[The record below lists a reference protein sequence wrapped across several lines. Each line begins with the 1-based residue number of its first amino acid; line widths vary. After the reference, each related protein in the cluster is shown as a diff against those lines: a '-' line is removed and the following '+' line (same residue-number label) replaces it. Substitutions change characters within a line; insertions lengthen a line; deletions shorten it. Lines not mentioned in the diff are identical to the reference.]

1 MPSEEE
7 KIHKLEE
14 RIIQLEQALQEKEA
28 AATQND
34 HSQVPP
40 VSSPQAT
47 IPNRPQSPVRPEAS
61 PFQTVPP
68 SYVPPVSSQQPTM
81 PNRPQSPVR
90 PQASPFQTVPPPYV
104 SPVSSQQPTM
114 PNRPLQQ
121 PMPQQSAKSMD
132 MEQKF
137 GRSVMG
143 ILASVFIFA
152 AILIGYAFLPGLMQ
166 AVGLYIIGIAVSA
179 IGLYGIA
186 KKTYRY
192 FFLSVAGCGAGI
204 LYLSIFLSYWYFSVI
219 GKWAMYGMLLL
230 WAILVLW
237 ISRKGVPLFRLIG
250 QCGIFLS
257 LLFAFRDMN
266 LLQTSLIFLFFVF
279 VSALYQ
285 FADRRTGIA
294 PNLSTLLC
302 NAFALP
308 ILTLLLNLTIRRE
321 RDTGMIWL
329 FALEGFALLFFTLA
343 QLLWYRFRMREAEQ
357 SGIGFLFVQ
366 LYLLF
371 LVLIQGKTLFFF
383 WENMQNLIAA
393 TAVLGSFLLYDREQ
407 EPSVLRNLSACFAGC
422 IAFLLLLQVPAAM
435 AIPGWLV
442 LIAVLIAAAMVRKH
456 APFGYLGYILF
467 LFGISMILSKVEFLD
482 DVILQ
487 YGAWVVIDVLVT
499 LYFRYCKPHRG
510 MEIVSACVTGL
521 LMLDGLFLLI
531 VASIA
536 NAIESLWD
544 AFLRL
549 FGASSGSNGILGIL
563 WETILLACFVV
574 VVFALNVPYLIQH
587 YRDRNGVG
595 VYLGIRITL
604 LGVVVT
610 GVFCSVTLSSAI
622 MTLISFGTLLAG
634 FFLRQKGLRIY
645 SLVLML
651 VFLCKL
657 LLLDLSYDTPLLWAG
672 AFLLCGLLCFGIS
685 FAYNRIGQTYGKERT
700 PIQPAP
706 SAQSAFPPPTD
717 SNHT

>member
-7 KIHKLEE
+7 KKIHKLEE
-14 RIIQLEQALQEKEA
+14 RIVQLEQALQEKKA
-28 AATQND
+28 ANTMQS
-34 HSQVPP
+34 SQPQMPP
-40 VSSPQAT
+40 VSPPHTA
-47 IPNRPQSPVRPEAS
+47 IPNKPSQTS
-61 PFQTVPP
+61 PFQTVSPP
-68 SYVPPVSSQQPTM
+68 YVPPTASQQPTI
-81 PNRPQSPVR
+81 PNRSPQTS
-90 PQASPFQTVPPPYV
+90 SFQTVPPPYV
-104 SPVSSQQPTM
+104 PPVSPQYTAI
-114 PNRPLQQ
+114 PNRSPQQ
-121 PMPQQSAKSMD
+121 SMPQQPAQAMD

-137 GRSVMG
+137 GRMVMG
-143 ILASVFIFA
+143 ILASVFVFA
-152 AILIGYAFLPGLMQ
+152 AILIGYAFLPGWMQ

-230 WAILVLW
+230 WAVLVLW

-285 FADRRTGIA
+285 FADRRIGIA

-308 ILTLLLNLTIRRE
+308 VLTLLLNLTIRRE
-321 RDTGMIWL
+321 RDTGAIWL
-329 FALEGFALLFFTLA
+329 FALVSFALLFFTLA

-357 SGIGFLFVQ
+357 SGIGFFFVQ
-366 LYLLF
+366 LYVLF
-371 LVLIQGKTLFFF
+371 LVWIQGKTLFFF
-383 WENMQNLIAA
+383 WENGQNLIAA
-393 TAVLGSFLLYDREQ
+393 AAVLGSFLLYDREQ
-407 EPSVLRNLSACFAGC
+407 EQSVLRNLIACFAGC
-422 IAFLLLLQVPAAM
+422 IAFLLLLSVPAAM

-442 LIAVLIAAAMVRKH
+442 LTAVLIAVAMVRKH
-456 APFGYLGYILF
+456 AAFGYLGYILF
-467 LFGISMILSKVEFLD
+467 LLGISMMLSKVEFLD
-482 DVILQ
+482 DIILQ
-487 YGAWVVIDVLVT
+487 YGAWVVIDVFVT

-531 VASIA
+531 MVSIA
-536 NAIESLWD
+536 NAIKHLAD
-544 AFLRL
+544 AFFSL
-549 FGASSGSNGILGIL
+549 FDISHGVDAIL
-563 WETILLACFVV
+563 WETILLVCFVV
-574 VVFALNVPYLIQH
+574 VVFALNVSYLMQH
-587 YRDRNGVG
+587 YRNRNGVG
-595 VYLGIRITL
+595 VYLGIRTTL
-604 LGVVVT
+604 LGIVVT
-610 GVFCSVTLSSAI
+610 GIFCSAALSSAL
-622 MTLISFGTLLAG
+622 MTLISFATLLAG
-634 FFLRQKGLRIY
+634 FFFRQKGLRIY

-685 FAYNRIGQTYGKERT
+685 FAYNRIGQTYGKET
-700 PIQPAP
+700 PPMSPEQP
-706 SAQSAFPPPTD
+706 AFPPPID

>member
-7 KIHKLEE
+7 KKIHKLEE
-14 RIIQLEQALQEKEA
+14 RIVQLEQALQEKEA
-28 AATQND
+28 VNTMQSN
-34 HSQVPP
+34 QPQMPP
-40 VSSPQAT
+40 VSPLHTAIPNKPLQTSPFQTVPPPYVPPTSSQQPA
-47 IPNRPQSPVRPEAS
+47 IPNRSPQTSS
-61 PFQTVPP
+61 FQTVPP
-68 SYVPPVSSQQPTM
+68 SYVPPVSPQYTAI
-81 PNRPQSPVR
+81 PNRPPQQS
-90 PQASPFQTVPPPYV
+90 
-104 SPVSSQQPTM
+104 
-114 PNRPLQQ
+114 
-121 PMPQQSAKSMD
+121 MPQQPAQSMD

-137 GRSVMG
+137 GRMVMG
-143 ILASVFIFA
+143 ILASVFVFA
-152 AILIGYAFLPGLMQ
+152 AILIGYAFLPGWMQ

-230 WAILVLW
+230 WAVLVLW

-308 ILTLLLNLTIRRE
+308 VLTLLLNLTIRRE
-321 RDTGMIWL
+321 RDTGAIWL
-329 FALEGFALLFFTLA
+329 FALVGFALLFFTLA

-357 SGIGFLFVQ
+357 SGIGFFFVQ

-383 WENMQNLIAA
+383 WENGQNLIAA
-393 TAVLGSFLLYDREQ
+393 AAVLGSFLLYDREQ
-407 EPSVLRNLSACFAGC
+407 EQSVLRNLIACFAGC
-422 IAFLLLLQVPAAM
+422 IAFLLLLSVPAAM

-442 LIAVLIAAAMVRKH
+442 LTAVLIAVAMVRKH
-456 APFGYLGYILF
+456 AAFGYLGYILF
-467 LFGISMILSKVEFLD
+467 LLGISMMLSKVEFLD
-482 DVILQ
+482 DIILQ

-499 LYFRYCKPHRG
+499 LYFRYRKPHQG

-531 VASIA
+531 MASIA
-536 NAIESLWD
+536 NAIKHLAD
-544 AFLRL
+544 AFFSL
-549 FGASSGSNGILGIL
+549 FDMSHGVDAIS
-563 WETILLACFVV
+563 WETILLVCFVV
-574 VVFALNVPYLIQH
+574 VVFALNVPYLMQH
-587 YRDRNGVG
+587 YRNRNGVG
-595 VYLGIRITL
+595 VYLGIRTTL
-604 LGVVVT
+604 LGIVVT
-610 GVFCSVTLSSAI
+610 GIFCSAALSSAF
-622 MTLISFGTLLAG
+622 MTLISFATLLAG
-634 FFLRQKGLRIY
+634 FFFRQKGLRIY
-645 SLVLML
+645 SLILML

-685 FAYNRIGQTYGKERT
+685 FAYNRIGQTYGKET
-700 PIQPAP
+700 LPIQPVP
-706 SAQSAFPPPTD
+706 PEQSAFSPPTD